1 MRIVI
6 AGLGLAGRRLLSQL
20 AAHRHELVA
29 IDLNQG
35 VCDFAASSLGV
46 VALCGN
52 ATDINVLEEA
62 DIGRS
67 DVAVGLLRE
76 SADNLAFAILARSV
90 GASRVIARMPNPQY
104 RTAYEQAGVST
115 IIDTASL
122 FLDELLLEI
131 ERPDIRRLVD
141 FASGRGTVVVVRVVE
156 KSRVA
161 GKTVD
166 EIYADRRQRH
176 SFIIGAIVRSLDN
189 ALILPTGAERLR
201 PGDRLLLVCAAGLAD
216 EAADYFEARRRWRQ
230 PVRSRKATRD
240 LDAIDAIIESEQPPP
255 PFDTGGSQDIEAE
268 QAALDRQT
276 SDPAGSSP
284 MD

>member
-20 AAHRHELVA
+20 VAHRHELVA

-35 VCDFAASSLGV
+35 ACDFAASSLGV
-46 VALCGN
+46 IALCGN
-52 ATDINVLEEA
+52 ATDINLLEEA
-62 DIGRS
+62 DIGRT

-76 SADNLAFAILARSV
+76 SADNLAFAILARSA

-115 IIDTASL
+115 IIDTTSL

-161 GKTVD
+161 GKTIQ

-189 ALILPTGAERLR
+189 ALILPTGVERLR
-201 PGDRLLLVCAAGLAD
+201 PGDRLLLVCAAGVAD
-216 EAADYFEARRRWRQ
+216 EAADYFEARRRWRR
-230 PVRSRKATRD
+230 PARSRKATRD
-240 LDAIDAIIESEQPPP
+240 LDAIDAIIESEQHSPPYEA
-255 PFDTGGSQDIEAE
+255 DGGENIDAQQSSLNQPISNPTD
-268 QAALDRQT
+268 
-276 SDPAGSSP
+276 GSP
-284 MD
+284 RA